1 MITRGTTP
9 YHSFVL
15 PLSSEQIETLYI
27 TYLQNGQVVLDKGLE
42 EIELH
47 DLLLDTDDS
56 FITDTNK
63 GDSLPE
69 NNESQDENEHEIQLY
84 SEATVHLTQEDTLAF
99 KFWPAAEK
107 NIAVIQVRAVT
118 TDGEAYASEPF
129 HERIFGV
136 LKDGVIGGEEI
147 NG

>member
-9 YHSFVL
+9 YHSFIL
-15 PLSSEQIETLYI
+15 PLSTQQIETLYI
-27 TYLQNGQVVLDKGLE
+27 TYLQNGQVVLEKNLE

-47 DLLLDTDDS
+47 DLLLDTEDG

-69 NNESQDENEHEIQLY
+69 NNEFQDEDEQEVQSY
-84 SEATVHLTQEDTLAF
+84 SEATIHLTQEDTLAF

-118 TDGEAYASEPF
+118 NDGEAFASEPIR
-129 HERIFGV
+129 ERIFGV
-136 LKDGVIGGEEI
+136 LKDGVIGGG
-147 NG
+147 NR